1 MHFRFL
7 QITMPMIN
15 HPSYCTHQLNSDIA
29 NFRASLAHIV
39 CHLPLTLFLTAQK
52 RAVWH
57 FSEAFLIPKVDG
69 IPSTSAVQS
78 CGFGLTMAQFIS
90 KKSQLQPLGSP
101 YAPPQHPRD
110 LLLLQPQIILYT
122 WHSASV
128 SYEAKLLFHPVVGE
142 NS

>member
-1 MHFRFL
+1 MLHSSIEQRHCKFPGKPGSHSLPSSFDPFPDSAKQSSLPFFRSVLDPQNGWRPVNFSHSKLLIWAHYGSVHF
-7 QITMPMIN
+7 
-15 HPSYCTHQLNSDIA
+15 
-29 NFRASLAHIV
+29 
-39 CHLPLTLFLTAQK
+39 QK
-52 RAVWH
+52 
-57 FSEAFLIPKVDG
+57 I
-69 IPSTSAVQS
+69 
-78 CGFGLTMAQFIS
+78 
-90 KKSQLQPLGSP
+90 QLQPFRSP